1 MKKIIFF
8 LLIFLSAFFVK
19 AEFGAYRKAGVSCGE
34 GQNALD
40 CIVASIKDGTMGKK
54 LNCSEMYFLEQV
66 AFSYNKQAGTHF
78 IAEDAR
84 KAFIDGQFFITEW
97 DRNDLMNSG
106 LENGIAHYFPMTGN
120 GTVKVISSKDLNG
133 RTLPIV
139 KAEGT
144 NSKEACFN
152 VCYSKSMQP
161 YKEEKQLITK
171 PTPPSAIN
179 LPAPT
184 TVAINLPTPTQY
196 QSEEIYRVGSSEN
209 RVYNAPDLTISGH
222 IPANVVNA
230 YVSTGWGCSNC
241 GSTNQGEQPIGSDL
255 PAGNGH
261 AVDANPGWGT
271 TTGDHPIEAEP
282 VWGGTTTG
290 GGPISADPGWDGY
303 ATTTN
308 SPVNNTGNTGN
319 GNTGGSGTNGRPIE

>member
-8 LLIFLSAFFVK
+8 LSILFSAFFVK
-19 AEFGAYRKAGVSCGE
+19 AEFGAYRKAGVSCGQ

-78 IAEDAR
+78 TAEDAR

-97 DRNDLMNSG
+97 DRNDLVNSG
-106 LENGIAHYFPMTGN
+106 LENGTAHYFPMTGN
-120 GTVKVISSKDLNG
+120 GMVKVIASKDLNG

-161 YKEEKQLITK
+161 YKEKKEATVREKVIE
-171 PTPPSAIN
+171 
-179 LPAPT
+179 LPAP
-184 TVAINLPTPTQY
+184 V
-196 QSEEIYRVGSSEN
+196 EEIYRVGSSEN

-241 GSTNQGEQPIGSDL
+241 GSTNQGGQPIGSDL